1 MSERRTLEKRMLNKI
16 EAMRREAETIHARAV
31 AEAASLHRPL
41 QNEILLH
48 YRQARYML
56 QRAQDLE
63 LIPGP
68 VWPLGRVLELRC
80 QALKS
85 AYQFNRFPRM
95 VEAETILWPSILAD
109 EDDFA
114 IDPELSEADIE
125 ATLVGYLSP
134 YVRAIGIRGLQ
145 VRTMYSFF
153 NTEMYL
159 TLKAPVF
166 P

>member
-1 MSERRTLEKRMLNKI
+1 MLNKI
-16 EAMRREAETIHARAV
+16 EAIRREAEAIHARAA
-31 AEAASLHRPL
+31 AEAASLRRPL

-48 YRQARYML
+48 YVQARDML
-56 QRAQDLE
+56 QRAQDLD
-63 LIPGP
+63 LIPEP
-68 VWPLGRVLELRC
+68 VWQLGRLMELRC

-85 AYQFNRFPRM
+85 AYQFNRFPHM
-95 VEAETILWPSILAD
+95 VEAGTILWPSILED
-109 EDDFA
+109 EEDFA
-114 IDPELSEADIE
+114 IDTELSEADIE
-125 ATLVGYLSP
+125 ATLVGYLMP

-145 VRTMYSFF
+145 VRAMYSFF